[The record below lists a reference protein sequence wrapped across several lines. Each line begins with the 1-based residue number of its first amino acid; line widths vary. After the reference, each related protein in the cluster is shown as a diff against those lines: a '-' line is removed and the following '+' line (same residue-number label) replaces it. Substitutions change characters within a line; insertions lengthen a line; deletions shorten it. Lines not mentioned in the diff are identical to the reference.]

1 MADGATDLSDLL
13 GGGPV
18 QNPSLPQGTT
28 YAPITTGGVDP
39 FIALSPSSNGN
50 QNVKTVQQ
58 HQSFSMVKNIIR
70 STLTYVAFFLAA
82 MIISL
87 PVPRNMFL
95 QYIPNTYTSGGVV
108 SYMGAAVLG
117 GIALAITYVLS
128 TLFGIL
134 I

>member
-18 QNPSLPQGTT
+18 QNLPQGTT
-28 YAPITTGGVDP
+28 YSPITTGGVDP
-39 FIALSPSSNGN
+39 FIALSPGSSGN
-50 QNVKTVQQ
+50 SNVKTVQQ
-58 HQSFSMVKNIIR
+58 HQTFSTVKNIIR
-70 STLTYVAFFLAA
+70 GTLTYVAFFLAA

-87 PVPRNMFL
+87 PVPRNLFL

-117 GIALAITYVLS
+117 GIAISLTYVLS